1 MNTIFI
7 KENSTLPRIK
17 FPLKQWMLEKY
28 DISDDMMENVAI
40 TFSMVDENSG
50 LYRVANAEAGLE
62 ILDCVYERLDE
73 SKYTLY
79 YKPKLKDTKKS
90 GLYRGE
96 FVLDFL
102 GNENCG
108 KIKLPTDDTIQI
120 IIGDSITK
128 TTIL

>member
-1 MNTIFI
+1 MTIFI
-7 KENSTLPRIK
+7 KENSTLPEIK
-17 FPLKQWMLEKY
+17 FPLKQWMREKL
-28 DISDDMMENVAI
+28 DITDEMMENVAI
-40 TFSMVDENSG
+40 TFSMVDANTG
-50 LYRVANAEAGLE
+50 LYRVANAEAKLV
-62 ILDCVYERLDE
+62 IMDCVYERLDE
-73 SKYTLY
+73 SKYTLQY
-79 YKPKLKDTKKS
+79 RPKLKDTKKA

-128 TTIL
+128 TTVL